1 MISPSIFEE
10 QRHTLNNKFKGGS
23 HAHCTAWTQLSLSLL
38 LKKKKKKRSLSLSI
52 KYTLCYLA
60 FVIFQNYCIGYDR
73 KPTNHLSQTPQK
85 WEPCALDAS

>member
-1 MISPSIFEE
+1 MISPRIFEE
-10 QRHTLNNKFKGGS
+10 QRHTLGTPQFKGGS
-23 HAHCTAWTQLSLSLL
+23 HAHCTAWTQLSLSASQ
-38 LKKKKKKRSLSLSI
+38 KKKKNALSLSI